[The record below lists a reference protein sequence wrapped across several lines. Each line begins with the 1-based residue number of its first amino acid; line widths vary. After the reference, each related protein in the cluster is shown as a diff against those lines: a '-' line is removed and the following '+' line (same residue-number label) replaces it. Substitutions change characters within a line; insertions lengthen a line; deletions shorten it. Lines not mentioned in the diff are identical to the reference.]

1 MKRTKS
7 ARHQH
12 SISYYF
18 RIVLLCF
25 IPVFILYFI
34 VSSIIISVLHKQ
46 TMSFIET
53 SASYYTEEMNTSQAA
68 INLFLIDY
76 VSNKLSEHVDFENRN
91 TVSYIQDVKSIQA
104 DVKQLRDYYGTQYN
118 YFVYDRNAD
127 YFFPCNTTGSFYYKD
142 QSEQIQDEILSVV
155 NTPAS
160 AAVSDLWSNYQAGST
175 VFLMKYYQYN
185 DYVMGCWVD
194 AKDFIRPFASMNLG
208 PKGFITLTDEQGNP
222 ATNQS
227 LVKEQNISLTTL
239 NDTTKQLSLFSKYL
253 ILGFTLKKDRV
264 SIKIIV
270 DQFGAY
276 GSIFLVQIAIFV
288 FVMILVGLLLLMT
301 LYMRQQVLKPIRY
314 FSENLAVYQEDGPV
328 LDFKSNDIIEL
339 ELANTQFKNLIRQI
353 KKLKIDIYE
362 KELEHMQIQMNY
374 MQLQI
379 RPHFFLNCLNSIY
392 SMGQTECYDEMNQ
405 MIVSTS
411 DYFRYIFQCKEDFVL
426 LDHEFTHTR
435 DYLEIQKI
443 RYGSGFY
450 YHLEQQSETKGLQIP
465 PLIIQTFIENSIK
478 HTVTLDEEVHISLSA
493 KLFELPDK
501 NRLEILITDTGKGF
515 DPETLEILNKERSLS
530 TTDGHRIGI
539 TNTIHR
545 LDMLYE
551 NQYSISFSNLKDGG
565 ASVCLLLPAD
575 RVHTSIPLPS

>member
-7 ARHQH
+7 ARRQH

-34 VSSIIISVLHKQ
+34 VSSIIISVLHRQ

-53 SASYYTEEMNTSQAA
+53 SASYYAEEMNTSQAA

-76 VSNKLSEHVDFENRN
+76 VSNKLNDRVDFQNRN

-118 YFVYDRNAD
+118 YFVYDRSAD
-127 YFFPCNTTGSFYYKD
+127 YFFPCNTTGSFYYND
-142 QSEQIQDEILSVV
+142 QNAQIQDEILSAV
-155 NTPAS
+155 NSPAQ
-160 AAVSDLWSNYQAGST
+160 ATASDLWTNYQTGST

-185 DYVMGCWVD
+185 NYAMGCWVD
-194 AKDFIRPFASMNLG
+194 AKDFIKPFASMNLG
-208 PKGFITLTDEQGNP
+208 PKGFITLTDGQGYP
-222 ATNQS
+222 ITNQS
-227 LVKEQNISLTTL
+227 LVKEQNISVSAL
-239 NDTTKQLSLFSKYL
+239 NNTDKQLSLFIKYL
-253 ILGFTLKKDRV
+253 IIEKSLKKDRV
-264 SIKIIV
+264 SIKIVV

-288 FVMILVGLLLLMT
+288 FVMILMGILLLMT
-301 LYMRQQVLKPIRY
+301 LYMRQQVLKPIRF
-314 FSENLAVYQEDGPV
+314 FSENLAVYQEEGPV

-362 KELEHMQIQMNY
+362 KELEQMQIQMNY

-392 SMGQTECYDEMNQ
+392 SMGQTECYGEMNR
-405 MIVSTS
+405 MILSTS
-411 DYFRYIFQCKEDFVL
+411 DYFRYIFQCKDDFVL

-450 YHLEQQSETKGLQIP
+450 YHLDQQPDTRGIKIP
-465 PLIIQTFIENSIK
+465 PLILQTFIENSIK

-493 KLFELPDK
+493 KILNLQDK
-501 NRLEILITDTGKGF
+501 KQLEILITDTGKGF
-515 DPETLEILNKERSLS
+515 DEVTLAALNRERSLPS
-530 TTDGHRIGI
+530 ADGHRIGI

-551 NQYSISFSNLKDGG
+551 CQYSILFSNLKQGG
-565 ASVCLLLPAD
+565 ACVAIILP
-575 RVHTSIPLPS
+575 LK